1 MHRMGADDVTV
12 NFYDR
17 EAANSPSRVEGA
29 PARGREYETAF
40 HSTTATDF
48 SNPSAATNMTMICTL
63 SGEAGLSS
71 VSPKDGLYVYI
82 GDDLVGIADPLSL
95 QGIPEEALYFLTI
108 QSDKPG
114 TLRFTTAD
122 GILLTPFP
130 SGEGRGE
137 AITYEA
143 NAHLGTPES
152 PVLLTPV
159 DDRPYKILEN
169 NHIVIIKNNEKYDV
183 TGKKLH

>member
-1 MHRMGADDVTV
+1 MIMENGKW
-12 NFYDR
+12 
-17 EAANSPSRVEGA
+17 
-29 PARGREYETAF
+29 
-40 HSTTATDF
+40 
-48 SNPSAATNMTMICTL
+48 TMDNGPL
-63 SGEAGLSS
+63 LAYVGDELAG
-71 VSPKDGLYVYI
+71 V
-82 GDDLVGIADPLSL
+82 AEPLSL
-95 QGIPEEALYFLTI
+95 QGESEEAYYFLTI

-114 TLRFTTAD
+114 TLRFETAD

-137 AITYEA
+137 AINYEA
-143 NAHLGTPES
+143 DAHHGSLRE
-152 PVLLTPV
+152 PVLLAPV